1 MRFTKL
7 SARQPARQSAK
18 LSVTKPIK
26 PRALMSLRKVPL
38 IKVSLT
44 NKTSPARQR
53 GAALIAAIFVITAL
67 AALGGLMTQLLVLG
81 SEETIDEW
89 YSAQALYAAESGV
102 QWSIYNG
109 GAANSNQPVVANRAW
124 FDVSVT
130 TTNYGGGKTMFII
143 TSTGKAGDTAAAPRT
158 QRRIVVQYMP

>member
-1 MRFTKL
+1 MRF
-7 SARQPARQSAK
+7 AK
-18 LSVTKPIK
+18 RPIK

-38 IKVSLT
+38 IKVSLI
-44 NKTSPARQR
+44 NRTSPVRQR

-102 QWSIYNG
+102 QWSIYKG
-109 GAANSNQPVVANRAW
+109 GASNTNQAVVVGSAW
-124 FDVSVT
+124 FDVNVT
-130 TTNYGGGKTMFII
+130 TTNYAGGKTLYII
-143 TSTGKAGDTAAAPRT
+143 TSTGKAGGTAATPRT

>member
-1 MRFTKL
+1 ML
-7 SARQPARQSAK
+7 SAKQFAKPSAK
-18 LSVTKPIK
+18 RPIK

-38 IKVSLT
+38 INRPSL
-44 NKTSPARQR
+44 ARQR

-102 QWSIYNG
+102 EWSVYNG
-109 GAANSNQPVVANRAW
+109 GASNVNQVVVAGRAW

-130 TTNYGGGKTMFII
+130 ATNFGGGKTLYII
-143 TSTGKAGDTAAAPRT
+143 TSTGKAGGTMGSPRT
-158 QRRIVVQYMP
+158 QRQIVVQYMP

>member
-1 MRFTKL
+1 MMLFTKP
-7 SARQPARQSAK
+7 SITPC
-18 LSVTKPIK
+18 
-26 PRALMSLRKVPL
+26 ALMSPGKVPL
-38 IKVSLT
+38 VNRGSFV
-44 NKTSPARQR
+44 RQR

-102 QWSIYNG
+102 EWSIYNG
-109 GAANSNQPVVANRAW
+109 GASNTDQVVVGGRAW
-124 FDVSVT
+124 FDVSAVS
-130 TTNYGGGKTMFII
+130 TNYAGGKILYTI
-143 TSTGKAGDTAAAPRT
+143 TSIGKAGGTMGSPQT